1 MVSHHGLIRL
11 IVTYSLA
18 RQQTSWRELITAIE
32 GEVESPSPKTKY
44 PASTSETPKKPRE
57 SPKPKQPSGTT
68 EQAKK
73 RIKLGKQKCTPEVTR
88 HAEKRKELATERP
101 TTLKRRYSS
110 GTEEQVEK
118 RRKVEVEEQVVNT
131 PEQPG
136 RPRKSVRLAKIR
148 GRLEKIQPNIGQ
160 PIEIIEDPPAPEQIP
175 GGNLEQTEN
184 EVEAEEGDR
193 DDDSAAETSYPEAA
207 AEQPIREKEMEQLG
221 GSHPQNPVEEEEM
234 ATILASLR
242 GYPSPSSPA
251 EPPEG
256 PFEEETRGELHDGM
270 AGEENPPVID
280 KENVNTNQEQAV
292 PKTP

>member
-1 MVSHHGLIRL
+1 MVS
-11 IVTYSLA
+11 
-18 RQQTSWRELITAIE
+18 
-32 GEVESPSPKTKY
+32 
-44 PASTSETPKKPRE
+44 
-57 SPKPKQPSGTT
+57 
-68 EQAKK
+68 
-73 RIKLGKQKCTPEVTR
+73 
-88 HAEKRKELATERP
+88 
-101 TTLKRRYSS
+101 
-110 GTEEQVEK
+110 
-118 RRKVEVEEQVVNT
+118 T

-160 PIEIIEDPPAPEQIP
+160 PIEIIEDPPVPEQIP
-175 GGNLEQTEN
+175 GENLEQTEN
-184 EVEAEEGDR
+184 EVGAEEGDR
-193 DDDSAAETSYPEAA
+193 DDDSAAETSYPEGA

-256 PFEEETRGELHDGM
+256 PFEEETLDELHDGM

-292 PKTP
+292 PKTPEGNPPADGGEDENVCREQDVPRMMEETLDERGAELRAAHVPTAEAKEN